1 MAILPLLQKLS
12 FHVPGLSEKKRKNME
27 RRLAFH
33 EWTKGFRRFFR
44 RPFVFLF
51 GSPFHSNLGDQAQTE
66 CIIAWIRKNLPRHE
80 IFIATYMNTSPRLL
94 KMIRRHIRKNDI
106 LLCHSGYHMTDLYNE
121 QSHYLRI
128 AQLFPD
134 HPLTILP
141 QTIHYQDDSHA
152 QATADILNSHPD
164 CTLLCRDEHSYET
177 ARALFNKCRLFLYPD
192 IVTSLIGNIKL
203 PEYSRKGVLFCMRN
217 DKEAFHRPE
226 AIEQLRRKLEEFI
239 TTEQTDT
246 TVDIPPGEVI
256 ADRKKIL
263 HSTFDY
269 FSRFQAVVTDRYHGT
284 IFSLIG
290 NTPVIVLNS
299 SDHKLASG
307 GPMVPRIFQ
316 PARLFCRNAGPGT
329 RVCAAYC

>member
-203 PEYSRKGVLFCMRN
+203 PEATLKERQAFLEEYRRIGFDRAVPKYMYPEPVPDDLKVLYFWGRGSRALKRSRKL
-217 DKEAFHRPE
+217 
-226 AIEQLRRKLEEFI
+226 LRLVRKIQRFFR
-239 TTEQTDT
+239 
-246 TVDIPPGEVI
+246 GS
-256 ADRKKIL
+256 KK
-263 HSTFDY
+263 
-269 FSRFQAVVTDRYHGT
+269 QA
-284 IFSLIG
+284 
-290 NTPVIVLNS
+290 
-299 SDHKLASG
+299 
-307 GPMVPRIFQ
+307 
-316 PARLFCRNAGPGT
+316 
-329 RVCAAYC
+329 

>member
-1 MAILPLLQKLS
+1 
-12 FHVPGLSEKKRKNME
+12 
-27 RRLAFH
+27 
-33 EWTKGFRRFFR
+33 
-44 RPFVFLF
+44 
-51 GSPFHSNLGDQAQTE
+51 
-66 CIIAWIRKNLPRHE
+66 
-80 IFIATYMNTSPRLL
+80 
-94 KMIRRHIRKNDI
+94 MIRRHIRKNDI

-307 GPMVPRIFQ
+307 VQWFPESFSRHVYFAETLDQVPGYVQHIVDQ
-316 PARLFCRNAGPGT
+316 PPKEPLPPYFSTEYYDHLLEKLHFPHT
-329 RVCAAYC
+329 

>member
-203 PEYSRKGVLFCMRN
+203 PEYSRGIM
-217 DKEAFHRPE
+217 
-226 AIEQLRRKLEEFI
+226 
-239 TTEQTDT
+239 
-246 TVDIPPGEVI
+246 
-256 ADRKKIL
+256 
-263 HSTFDY
+263 
-269 FSRFQAVVTDRYHGT
+269 
-284 IFSLIG
+284 
-290 NTPVIVLNS
+290 
-299 SDHKLASG
+299 
-307 GPMVPRIFQ
+307 
-316 PARLFCRNAGPGT
+316 
-329 RVCAAYC
+329 

>member
-164 CTLLCRDEHSYET
+164 CTLNSSAGNWKSLSQRSKRT
-177 ARALFNKCRLFLYPD
+177 LPSIFLPAK
-192 IVTSLIGNIKL
+192 SLRTERK
-203 PEYSRKGVLFCMRN
+203 YS
-217 DKEAFHRPE
+217 
-226 AIEQLRRKLEEFI
+226 
-239 TTEQTDT
+239 
-246 TVDIPPGEVI
+246 IPPLI
-256 ADRKKIL
+256 ISPA
-263 HSTFDY
+263 
-269 FSRFQAVVTDRYHGT
+269 SR
-284 IFSLIG
+284 L
-290 NTPVIVLNS
+290 S
-299 SDHKLASG
+299 SRTATT
-307 GPMVPRIFQ
+307 GPSSP
-316 PARLFCRNAGPGT
+316 
-329 RVCAAYC
+329 

>member
-121 QSHYLRI
+121 QSPI
-128 AQLFPD
+128 SASPSSS
-134 HPLTILP
+134 PTIL
-141 QTIHYQDDSHA
+141 
-152 QATADILNSHPD
+152 
-164 CTLLCRDEHSYET
+164 
-177 ARALFNKCRLFLYPD
+177 
-192 IVTSLIGNIKL
+192 
-203 PEYSRKGVLFCMRN
+203 
-217 DKEAFHRPE
+217 
-226 AIEQLRRKLEEFI
+226 
-239 TTEQTDT
+239 
-246 TVDIPPGEVI
+246 
-256 ADRKKIL
+256 
-263 HSTFDY
+263 
-269 FSRFQAVVTDRYHGT
+269 
-284 IFSLIG
+284 
-290 NTPVIVLNS
+290 
-299 SDHKLASG
+299 
-307 GPMVPRIFQ
+307 
-316 PARLFCRNAGPGT
+316 
-329 RVCAAYC
+329 

>member
-217 DKEAFHRPE
+217 DKEAG
-226 AIEQLRRKLEEFI
+226 RK
-239 TTEQTDT
+239 
-246 TVDIPPGEVI
+246 P
-256 ADRKKIL
+256 
-263 HSTFDY
+263 
-269 FSRFQAVVTDRYHGT
+269 
-284 IFSLIG
+284 
-290 NTPVIVLNS
+290 LNS
-299 SDHKLASG
+299 SAGNWKSLSQRSKRTLPSIFLPAKSLRTERKYSIPPLIISPASRLSSRTATT
-307 GPMVPRIFQ
+307 GPSSP
-316 PARLFCRNAGPGT
+316 
-329 RVCAAYC
+329 